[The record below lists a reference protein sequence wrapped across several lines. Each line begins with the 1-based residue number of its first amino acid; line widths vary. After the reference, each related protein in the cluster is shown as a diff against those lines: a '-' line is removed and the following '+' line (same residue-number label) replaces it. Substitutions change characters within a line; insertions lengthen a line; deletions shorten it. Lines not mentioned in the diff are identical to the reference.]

1 MSLASYSPWTL
12 FLTFRTIWGSH
23 KWSHMI
29 PLCQKTWGLTP
40 KSSVRFKLI
49 ISLLEEVLGLLQP
62 LHPFL
67 GLQINLR
74 RTKMVPHDSP
84 WFPMPKNMEFD
95 TKIKCLYHDQKYLTL
110 SENLIPPDVH
120 ECSCLALQSEPQETH
135 IFEFLTKNYLGKW
148 PQSPGILKFTDFFF
162 GRTNAQLSHC
172 APWVLSGQE

>member
-1 MSLASYSPWTL
+1 
-12 FLTFRTIWGSH
+12 
-23 KWSHMI
+23 MI

-74 RTKMVPHDSP
+74 LTKMVPHDSP

-110 SENLIPPDVH
+110 SEKLKENLIPPDFSRV
-120 ECSCLALQSEPQETH
+120 LL
-135 IFEFLTKNYLGKW
+135 
-148 PQSPGILKFTDFFF
+148 F
-162 GRTNAQLSHC
+162 G
-172 APWVLSGQE
+172 APV